1 METRLGIAYMITE
14 VVNMPVIATIHK
26 QGESLVLVARK
37 RYSIDDAIG
46 EVAVKVGD
54 RVKLFPSDPYS
65 ASLEIRNTKK
75 AGLHAVCT
83 SSVSAD
89 IYFCHIKLTKDG
101 EYNLVEEW
109 QGERK
114 YRMYRVVKP
123 EEETCP
129 VRRAMRK
136 AKVSLRNL
144 RIVEVRDW
152 GEVLEIRDIL
162 KDTVHGK
169 YEEWTT
175 DAPHPRCVG
184 TFQVEDAQEGVLHEH
199 ASIEGATYVIVILK
213 EYTDERGYRNS
224 ITRVY
229 AKPNCDWEALVHEFE
244 LTTPRYTRYR

>member
-1 METRLGIAYMITE
+1 
-14 VVNMPVIATIHK
+14 MPVIAVIRK
-26 QGESLVLVARK
+26 EGDGLSLEIRR
-37 RYSIDDAIG
+37 RYRLDTPG
-46 EVAVKVGD
+46 KEGPMELWE

-109 QGERK
+109 KGSEHT
-114 YRMYRVVKP
+114 YRMYRVVQP

-144 RIVEVRDW
+144 RIVEIRDW
-152 GEVLEIRDIL
+152 GERLDIEDL
-162 KDTVHGK
+162 ISDTENSR
-169 YEEWTT
+169 YEEYLT
-175 DAPHPRCVG
+175 DAQHLSVVQY
-184 TFQVEDAQEGVLHEH
+184 FEDHH
-199 ASIEGATYVIVILK
+199 HIWFEGATYVIVELLAF
-213 EYTDERGYRNS
+213 EGDRSCQERKYS

-229 AKPNCDWEALVHEFE
+229 AKPDCDWEALVHEFE
-244 LTTPRYTRYR
+244 RTTPRYARQRCY